1 MIFLD
6 ITDGVSYL
14 HLSLSIP
21 SMFFQ
26 ILQEAFARE
35 VVKVVSAVHAT
46 ARAKV
51 RSTEDVGC
59 FPLSFSLEMLPTVLG
74 RRGGWGG

>member
-1 MIFLD
+1 MPLTF
-6 ITDGVSYL
+6 
-14 HLSLSIP
+14 P
-21 SMFFQ
+21 Q

-51 RSTEDVGC
+51 RSTEDVGY
-59 FPLSFSLEMLPTVLG
+59 FRLSVLLEMLPTVLG
-74 RRGGWGG
+74 R